1 MILTVAVKYRGNTN
15 IDALSVPPG
24 AVHLR
29 ESRAKNKFLLVSMA
43 GGSPKDAI
51 ADAAK
56 SLGKQ

>member
-1 MILTVAVKYRGNTN
+1 MAVKCRGNTN
-15 IDALSVPPG
+15 IVALSVPPG